1 MKRRPNT
8 IDKSSER
15 GAVLFLVA
23 AMVVV
28 FLGVAALAVDL
39 GAWYVARSD
48 AQRAA
53 EAGAH
58 AGASIFMASP
68 GDEPGARAEAEQF
81 AELNTVQWVTP
92 DVLSDQDIDVIVDS
106 AKVRVRVQRSAER
119 GNPLGTMF
127 AKAMGINTVDIGAVA
142 AAQVWPGISTDCI
155 LPFAVP
161 DRWAEWDPILGDFR
175 DPVMGDVY
183 DDGID
188 FYDPGDPGPPV
199 NPGTGY
205 EFADIGQQLQL
216 TSGDPT
222 ESPQPGWYMSI
233 ALPGSSGGSDFR
245 DSITN
250 CWLPSG
256 ENQIG
261 DEAEK
266 EPGNMVGPTQQ
277 GFRDI
282 FTDPD
287 EQGQSW
293 SNECGCPVHSNG
305 HPVSATSRR
314 IRPIVMFD
322 PRVWSEIENG
332 RTHFPITNLAG
343 IWMESWDGNN
353 EVTVR
358 WLAYT
363 AVQPAQNWEDGSG
376 GLLRILRIVE

>member
-1 MKRRPNT
+1 MKARPNT
-8 IDKSSER
+8 FGRSTGER

-68 GDEPGARAEAEQF
+68 GDEAGARAEAEQF

-92 DVLSDQDIDVIVDS
+92 DVFPDDDIDVIVDS
-106 AKVRVRVQRSAER
+106 QKVRVRVQRSGER

-127 AKAMGINTVDIGAVA
+127 AKAMGINTVDIGAMA

-161 DRWAEWDPILGDFR
+161 DRWAEWDPILGDWR
-175 DPVMGDVY
+175 DPVMGDVF
-183 DDGID
+183 DGAPD
-188 FYDPGDPGPPV
+188 YYDPGPG
-199 NPGTGY
+199 GTGY
-205 EFADIGQQLQL
+205 EFADVGQQLQL
-216 TSGDPT
+216 STGDSS
-222 ESPQPGWYMSI
+222 EAPQPGWYMSI
-233 ALPGSSGGSDFR
+233 ALPGSQGGSDFR
-245 DSITN
+245 DSIVD

-256 ENQIG
+256 DNQIG
-261 DEAEK
+261 DETEK
-266 EPGNMVGPTQQ
+266 EPGNMVGPTGQ

-282 FTDPD
+282 FNDPD

-293 SNECGCPVHSNG
+293 SNECGCPVHSDG
-305 HPVSATSRR
+305 TPVSATSRR

-322 PRVWSEIENG
+322 PTVWLEIENG
-332 RTHFPITNLAG
+332 RKDFPITNLAG
-343 IWMESWDGNN
+343 IWMESFDGGNA
-353 EVTVR
+353 VTVR

-363 AVQPAQNWEDGSG
+363 AVQPAENWEDASG